1 MDLTATAIG
10 LAAGTL
16 TTIALVPQFA
26 KAWRSRSTRD
36 VSLGSYAIL
45 TAGVFLWL
53 AYGLMIGDIP
63 LILANIVSLF
73 LSLGIIA
80 LKLRYG

>member
-26 KAWRSRSTRD
+26 KAWRSRSTGD

-63 LILANIVSLF
+63 LILANIVSLV